1 LNTDF
6 TAVKAALAS
15 DGVIAYPTEAVF
27 GLGCN
32 PRSDVALNRILEM
45 KGRKAHKG
53 FILIAANQAQLA
65 PFVAPL
71 SSQWQAKLDAAWPG
85 PVTFIVPASANASK
99 LLTGGRETLA
109 VRVSAHPQVIELCTA
124 VGHALVSTSA
134 NYSGRQALRS
144 SIEVRQEFTS
154 SIDVVVDGN
163 VGTLDAPTRI
173 IDIRTGQQLR

>member
-27 GLGCN
+27 GLGCD
-32 PRSDVALNRILEM
+32 PFSDVALNRILAM
-45 KGRKAHKG
+45 KGREAHKG
-53 FILIAANQAQLA
+53 FILIAASQAQLT
-65 PFVAPL
+65 PYLAPL
-71 SSQWQAKLDAAWPG
+71 SLQWQAQLEAAWPG
-85 PVTFIVPASANASK
+85 PVTFVLPASSAASE
-99 LLTGGRETLA
+99 LLTGGRDTLA

-134 NYSGRQALRS
+134 NRSGSQALRS
-144 SIEVRQEFTS
+144 SIEVRQEFGS
-154 SIDVVVDGN
+154 SIDVVVDGD